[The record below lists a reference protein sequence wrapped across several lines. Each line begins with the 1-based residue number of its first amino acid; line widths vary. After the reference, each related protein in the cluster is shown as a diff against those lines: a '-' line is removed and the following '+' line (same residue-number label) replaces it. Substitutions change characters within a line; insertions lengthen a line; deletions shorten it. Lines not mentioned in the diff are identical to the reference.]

1 MRLYAEYQNG
11 ERKATVTKINEH
23 WHHHFDNW
31 RVVFMQN
38 GNPIQASSCKTEADA
53 QKMAEDY
60 VNANASHG
68 PTLLNEHISNG

>member
-1 MRLYAEYQNG
+1 MKVYGEYHG
-11 ERKATVTKINEH
+11 GDRKATVTKINEH

-53 QKMAEDY
+53 QKMAEKRKK
-60 VNANASHG
+60 VAECCIGTTVAHRA
-68 PTLLNEHISNG
+68 